1 MQLLTINNK
10 LDLDILVIVVMR
22 LKKILFRYG
31 LFLAGCGN
39 ILLSTIPA
47 EASEQVIMNYQ
58 IFQRS
63 VSVSELATFAETGEL
78 SNQLEAYMDTAE
90 LDPDNLRRTLTTP
103 VPVEEIFLDRVLNS
117 QMGEAILDRLSLAVH
132 TPSHQGSRLALRS
145 ALILSASDDGQI
157 TLMETIEKYPTQ
169 QVHVEGDRLQDA
181 YNQLTRLARPIQGI
195 LNILDLF

>member
-1 MQLLTINNK
+1 
-10 LDLDILVIVVMR
+10 MR

-39 ILLSTIPA
+39 ILLSTLPA
-47 EASEQVIMNYQ
+47 EASEQVIMNYH

-63 VSVSELATFAETGEL
+63 VWVSELATFADTGEL
-78 SNQLEAYMDTAE
+78 SNQLEAYMDTAK

-103 VPVEEIFLDRVLNS
+103 VPVDLIFLDRVLNS
-117 QMGEAILDRLSLAVH
+117 PMGEAILDRLSLAVH
-132 TPSHQGSRLALRS
+132 TPSHQASRQALRS
-145 ALILSASDDGQI
+145 ALILSASDDSQI

-169 QVHVEGDRLQDA
+169 QVYVEGERLQDA
-181 YNQLTRLARPIQGI
+181 YNQLTSLARPIQGI

>member
-1 MQLLTINNK
+1 
-10 LDLDILVIVVMR
+10 MR

-39 ILLSTIPA
+39 ILLSTLPA
-47 EASEQVIMNYQ
+47 EPSEQVVMNYQ

-63 VSVSELATFAETGEL
+63 VSVSELATFADTGEL
-78 SNQLEAYMDTAE
+78 SHQLEAYMDTAK

-103 VPVEEIFLDRVLNS
+103 VPVDLIFLDRLLNS

-132 TPSHQGSRLALRS
+132 TPSHQADRQALRS

-181 YNQLTRLARPIQGI
+181 YNQLRRLARPIQGI